1 MMDFSLIFENML
13 NTLIYLAV
21 IMLFFNLLL
30 VRKQRNIYAY
40 FLFFT
45 VCFVLTYL
53 LFIFDWFSVLRTV
66 VMIVGSLVFFF
77 KGTFVNKVMASA
89 LLVQL
94 AVILDF
100 IHAILLMATMP
111 VLKYDAMNGSALP
124 DIYLELVVVMVLI
137 VFNLLRREKTT
148 LIQYFDKKY
157 ILIWLLITLNFVLFI
172 SVVTSL
178 EFSSQMKGIIAAIL
192 VLTSG
197 INIYFCYFLEKTQ
210 RIFEENLVITKQV
223 EFQENKLKQNQAYLE
238 KNNRLMHDIKRHYLE
253 IEHALSENQLNY
265 VKEYMK
271 GVYQQYFDSSGTRF
285 TGNQVVDSMF
295 FSLKDQCEK
304 EGIEL
309 DYTIHIDKQIGLD
322 EKDLAVLL
330 GSLFDR
336 AVKEARQSSH
346 DRRIKINMLT
356 KNHHVVLMIEHPKEV
371 KLGLPTETVSQ
382 WEHSQIINR
391 IIEKNSG
398 MYEVTNKSNRESAK
412 IVLPIRQE
420 EKWKS
425 EN

>member
-1 MMDFSLIFENML
+1 MCIRD
-13 NTLIYLAV
+13 
-21 IMLFFNLLL
+21 
-30 VRKQRNIYAY
+30 R
-40 FLFFT
+40 
-45 VCFVLTYL
+45 
-53 LFIFDWFSVLRTV
+53 
-66 VMIVGSLVFFF
+66 
-77 KGTFVNKVMASA
+77 
-89 LLVQL
+89 
-94 AVILDF
+94 
-100 IHAILLMATMP
+100 
-111 VLKYDAMNGSALP
+111 
-124 DIYLELVVVMVLI
+124 
-137 VFNLLRREKTT
+137 
-148 LIQYFDKKY
+148 
-157 ILIWLLITLNFVLFI
+157 FI

-309 DYTIHIDKQIGLD
+309 DYTIHIDKQIALD

-336 AVKEARQSSH
+336 AVKEAKQSSH
-346 DRRIKINMLT
+346 DRLIKINMLT
-356 KNHHVVLMIEHPKEV
+356 KNHHVVLTIEHPKEV
-371 KLGLPTETVSQ
+371 KLGLPTETVSL

-398 MYEVTNKSNRESAK
+398 MYEVTNESSRESAK

-420 EKWKS
+420 EK
-425 EN
+425 